1 MREMSS
7 DNVALEFT
15 DPSKALSLKP
25 VPESD
30 YYHIVMPMQ
39 TG

>member
-1 MREMSS
+1 MQS
-7 DNVALEFT
+7 DQVALEFT
-15 DPSKALSLKP
+15 DPSKSISLLP
-25 VPESD
+25 VPDAD